1 MTSKIINMAER
12 MKDEA
17 DAKLTA
23 MFESSPVA
31 DDGFSARVMSEV
43 RRRMWV
49 RRLSLPIALAIGL
62 AISAKPIA
70 QLAGIVPGLLNS
82 VFGRTINLE
91 AFALA
96 DTRQMAIMLFGGT
109 LAMVLV
115 IASRVLEE

>member
-31 DDGFSARVMSEV
+31 DDGFSTRVMSEV

-62 AISAKPIA
+62 AISAKPLA
-70 QLAGIVPGLLNS
+70 QLVGIVPGLLSS

-91 AFALA
+91 AFAFA